1 MQESGVGGGDAKAA
15 ASSSSSSK
23 AKQGSNGSQSL
34 NATSSMGGDE
44 QTISYSAERIIGHG
58 SFGVVFQ
65 VRRTTEGAGGSGGA
79 ASSSCLMTRL
89 RPSELFDRL
98 TAVCGRLAGCA

>member
-1 MQESGVGGGDAKAA
+1 MRCCCCPVQESGVGGGDAKAA
-15 ASSSSSSK
+15 ASSSSSSSK

-65 VRRTTEGAGGSGGA
+65 VRRTTEGAGGSGGGEGPHH
-79 ASSSCLMTRL
+79 R
-89 RPSELFDRL
+89 
-98 TAVCGRLAGCA
+98 AVL